1 MQALDKLVLVIAE
14 IIAAHCAGTRARN
27 EFVQACL
34 RAQWAEAQA
43 MVEGMLA
50 EPWHL
55 VGYQE
60 RWLREFLEFL
70 RAAQREPAKASSD
83 VLAASAAWRNPG
95 ARIAWTALYK
105 MDTRQVRN
113 SARRHALCANGI
125 HDQFSWFRPLARNS
139 LMGSEA
145 RPRCWLTNQRAAAAA
160 CASAH
165 AAARVR
171 LQARQ

>member
-34 RAQWAEAQA
+34 HAQWAEAQA

-60 RWLREFLEFL
+60 RRLREFLELL

-83 VLAASAAWRNPG
+83 VLAASAA
-95 ARIAWTALYK
+95 
-105 MDTRQVRN
+105 
-113 SARRHALCANGI
+113 
-125 HDQFSWFRPLARNS
+125 
-139 LMGSEA
+139 
-145 RPRCWLTNQRAAAAA
+145 
-160 CASAH
+160 
-165 AAARVR
+165 
-171 LQARQ
+171 

>member
-60 RWLREFLEFL
+60 RRLREFLELL
-70 RAAQREPAKASSD
+70 RAAQREPAKASSEL
-83 VLAASAAWRNPG
+83 LAASAA
-95 ARIAWTALYK
+95 
-105 MDTRQVRN
+105 
-113 SARRHALCANGI
+113 
-125 HDQFSWFRPLARNS
+125 
-139 LMGSEA
+139 
-145 RPRCWLTNQRAAAAA
+145 
-160 CASAH
+160 
-165 AAARVR
+165 
-171 LQARQ
+171 